1 MCGGTNKHVWGPQ
14 TIAGCQSLLEK
25 IILKQNGV
33 SKRTE
38 TWI

>member
-1 MCGGTNKHVWGPQ
+1 MCGGANKHVWGSQ
-14 TIAGCQSLLEK
+14 TIAGGQSLLEK
-25 IILKQNGV
+25 VILKQNGV